1 MDGKEAFGVT
11 QTKVQSQ
18 LHHYQLGKPRHVRS
32 TLAVL
37 PPSLCE
43 SIDRK
48 RLPTG
53 GYENIEEACQVIPFK
68 RRAQPAEQRVGNA
81 PIPIDFLL

>member
-37 PPSLCE
+37 PPSMCE

-48 RLPTG
+48 CLPTG
-53 GYENIEEACQVIPFK
+53 GCENVEEACQVILFK
-68 RRAQPAEQRVGNA
+68 RQTQPAEQRVGNA
-81 PIPIDFLL
+81 PLPIDFLL